1 MEQSD
6 INTKVLLYDPFNKD
20 TALKLADK
28 YEEFNFTFTN
38 LTDKRKIIAYIVLM
52 YDLHSPLRVDI
63 HDLFERKRAA
73 AQLAGFK
80 VGSSGYFDKK
90 AEEAILGENEDVNK
104 AIIRYTACFFNPD
117 LTMLVSFLSMYWVA
131 NSEALKGKP
140 TSTRIKNIDALNKTI
155 KRLDSAIFGGD
166 ESINL
171 RRALYEKADSMRIAL
186 KPEDVTERLEEGKD
200 GVDYNTHS

>member
-38 LTDKRKIIAYIVLM
+38 LTEKRKVVSYVILL

-73 AQLAGFK
+73 AKLAGFK
-80 VGSSGYFDKK
+80 VGSGGYFDKK
-90 AEEAILGENEDVNK
+90 VEGAILGEDPDINN
-104 AIIRYTACFFNPD
+104 AIIRYLTFFSNPD
-117 LTMLVSFLSMYWVA
+117 YTMLVSFLDMYHKA
-131 NSEALKGKP
+131 NRDALKGNPSATK
-140 TSTRIKNIDALNKTI
+140 IKNIEALNKTI
-155 KRLDSAIFGGD
+155 KRLDKAIFAGD
-166 ESINL
+166 EPIGL
-171 RRALYEKADSMRIAL
+171 RKSLYEHAEEMRISL
-186 KPEDVTERLEEGKD
+186 RPEDVAERLEKGKP
-200 GVDYNTHS
+200 GVDIEPYE

>member
-63 HDLFERKRAA
+63 HDLFKRKRSAV
-73 AQLAGFK
+73 QLAGFK
-80 VGSSGYFDKK
+80 AGDGGYFEKK
-90 AEEAILGENEDVNK
+90 VEGAILGEDPGVND
-104 AIIRYTACFFNPD
+104 AIIRYLTCFSNPD
-117 LTMLVSFLSMYWVA
+117 YTMLVSFLDMYHKA
-131 NSEALKGKP
+131 NRDALKGNPSATK
-140 TSTRIKNIDALNKTI
+140 IKNIEALNKTI
-155 KRLDSAIFGGD
+155 KRLDKAIFAGD
-166 ESINL
+166 EPIGL
-171 RRALYEKADSMRIAL
+171 RKSLYEHAEEMRISL
-186 KPEDVTERLEEGKD
+186 RPEDVAERLEKGKP
-200 GVDYNTHS
+200 GVDIEPYE

>member
-38 LTDKRKIIAYIVLM
+38 LTEKRKVVSYIILVYG
-52 YDLHSPLRVDI
+52 LHSPLRVDI

-80 VGSSGYFDKK
+80 VGSGGYFDKK
-90 AEEAILGENEDVNK
+90 VEGAILGEDPDINN
-104 AIIRYTACFFNPD
+104 AIIRYLTFFSNPD
-117 LTMLVSFLSMYWVA
+117 YTMLVSFLDMYHKA
-131 NSEALKGKP
+131 NRDALKGNPSATK
-140 TSTRIKNIDALNKTI
+140 IKNIEALNKTI
-155 KRLDSAIFGGD
+155 KRLDKAIFAGD
-166 ESINL
+166 EPIGL
-171 RRALYEKADSMRIAL
+171 RKSLYEHAEEMRISL
-186 KPEDVTERLEEGKD
+186 RPEDVAERLEKGKP
-200 GVDYNTHS
+200 GVDIEPYE

>member
-20 TALKLADK
+20 TALKLAEK

-38 LTDKRKIIAYIVLM
+38 LTEKRKVVGYIILL
-52 YDLHSPLRVDI
+52 YDLHSQLRIDI
-63 HDLFERKRAA
+63 HDLYERKRTA

-80 VGSSGYFDKK
+80 AGSGGYFDKK
-90 AEEAILGENEDVNK
+90 AEEAILGENEDVNR

-140 TSTRIKNIDALNKTI
+140 SSTKIKNIETLNKNI
-155 KRLDSAIFGGD
+155 KQLDSNIFGGD

-171 RRALYEKADSMRIAL
+171 RRALYEKADEMRVAL
-186 KPEDVTERLEEGKD
+186 RPEDVTERLEEGKE
-200 GVDYNTHS
+200 GVDYNPYE